1 MCDVDLKEARLLACL
16 ALSSSA
22 PREKKRGRELT
33 RKKKM
38 KEKNKRKKK
47 IKGKIACI
55 LAIFEL
61 VSSFSLDY
69 KVRVVPY
76 PLILDVLHSSSMLL

>member
-1 MCDVDLKEARLLACL
+1 MCDVNLKKARLLACL

-33 RKKKM
+33 RKKKKM

-47 IKGKIACI
+47 MEEGTRK
-55 LAIFEL
+55 LAHFQL
-61 VSSFSLDY
+61 GFT
-69 KVRVVPY
+69 
-76 PLILDVLHSSSMLL
+76 SSSILKVSL